1 LRFASLGSGSEGNAL
16 VVEAADG
23 TGSSGARTTRV
34 LLDCGFGLKE
44 TERRLA
50 RLGLMASDLDAII
63 VTHEHGDHIG
73 GVPRLARKYGI
84 PVWMTHGTLAGSSLM
99 QAEEP
104 RAGAALR
111 INLVDHHRAFAI
123 GGLEIEPF
131 PVPHDAR
138 EPAQYVFSNGECKLG
153 VLTDLGG
160 ITLHVTAMLSACSA
174 LVLECNHD
182 AALLAAGPYPLH
194 LKERVGGRYGH
205 LDNAQAAALLRDVR
219 HARLKH
225 VIAAHLS
232 KQNNTPELARAA
244 LAAELDC
251 APEWIGVADQ
261 DEGFAWRDA

>member
-1 LRFASLGSGSEGNAL
+1 MRFASLGSGSEGNGL
-16 VVEAADG
+16 IIEVTEGG
-23 TGSSGARTTRV
+23 TTTRV

-44 TERRLA
+44 TEHRLG
-50 RLGLMASDLDAII
+50 RLGLDAAELDAIL

-84 PVWMTHGTLAGSSLM
+84 PVWMTHGTLAASGLM
-99 QAEEP
+99 QAETP
-104 RAGAALR
+104 ARAAFGLR
-111 INLVDHHRAFAI
+111 INLIDHHQAFSI
-123 GGLEIEPF
+123 GGVEISPF

-138 EPAQYVFSNGECKLG
+138 EPAQYAFGDGACKLG

-160 ITLHVTAMLSACSA
+160 VTMHVTAMLTGCSA

-182 AALLAAGPYPLH
+182 AALLAAGPYPPH

-219 HARLKH
+219 HAGLRH

-232 KQNNTPELARAA
+232 RQNNTPELARAA
-244 LAAELDC
+244 LAGSLDC
-251 APEWIGVADQ
+251 TPEWVGVASQ
-261 DEGFAWRDA
+261 EEGFDWRDA